1 MAFAFERG
9 NLLLQAGLVQ
19 QVCISREDGD
29 ILGKIHAALFV
40 DGPLVDGTAS
50 HVVGLELADEQLLV
64 VQQPEL
70 VGVERLLD
78 GV

>member
-1 MAFAFERG
+1 MA
-9 NLLLQAGLVQ
+9 
-19 QVCISREDGD
+19 
-29 ILGKIHAALFV
+29 
-40 DGPLVDGTAS
+40 PLVDGTAS